1 MSLPSLIVG
10 FLPVLLFLAALIFM
24 DSYKLVS
31 RAMVLRAIGVGCG
44 VALVCFGINRFAL
57 EVLQLEP
64 KTVRWYLAPLL
75 EELLK
80 AAYIVYLIRAEKVG
94 FLVDAGIQ
102 GFAVGTGFALVEN
115 LYYAGALGDRGFV
128 LWLVRGLGTAVMH
141 GSTTAIVAILS
152 RELTERKGKSWSCFL
167 PGLGL
172 AVLIHAGF
180 NHLFLSPLASSFL
193 LLVAMPPLLA
203 LVFERSEKTTRD
215 WLGTSLD
222 SQVERLELI
231 SSGSITE
238 THVGQYLESLK
249 ARFEGPVVADMLCL
263 LQLYAELSVRAKGIL
278 IAREAGIEL
287 PADPEVSAS
296 FEEIRYLRKS
306 IGPTGLMAIRPLIGD
321 SDRDL
326 WQLHML
332 RK

>member
-1 MSLPSLIVG
+1 LPSLIVG
-10 FLPVLLFLAALIFM
+10 FLPVLLFLGALIFM

-31 RAMVLRAIGVGCG
+31 RTLVLRAIGVGCG

-57 EVLQLEP
+57 EALQLEP
-64 KTVRWYLAPLL
+64 RTVRWYLAPVL

-80 AAYIVYLIRAEKVG
+80 AAYVVYLIRAEKVG
-94 FLVDAGIQ
+94 FMVDAGIQ
-102 GFAVGTGFALVEN
+102 GFAVGAGFSLVEN
-115 LYYAGALGDRGFV
+115 FYYAGSFGDRGFV
-128 LWLVRGLGTAVMH
+128 LWLVRGVGTAVMH

-152 RELTERKGKSWSCFL
+152 RGLTERKAKSWLSFL

-172 AVLIHAGF
+172 AVLVHAGF
-180 NHLFLSPLASSFL
+180 NHLFLDPLASSL
-193 LLVAMPPLLA
+193 LLLAAMPPLLA
-203 LVFERSEKTTRD
+203 LVFERSEKATRD

-231 SSGSITE
+231 SSGRITE
-238 THVGQYLESLK
+238 THVGTYLESLK

-263 LQLYAELSVRAKGIL
+263 LQLYAELSVRAKGIM

-287 PADPEVSAS
+287 PADPEVRAS
-296 FEEIRYLRKS
+296 FEEIRYLKKS
-306 IGPTGLMAIRPLIGD
+306 IGPTGMMAIRPLIGN

-326 WQLHML
+326 WQLHLL
-332 RK
+332 RE